1 MKIASTIF
9 LLAAVGAG
17 SVSADG
23 LALKSAS
30 GINSA
35 NTVSATPMSATA
47 ITNSASNAVASTT
60 SHGGAAEG
68 GAAQGVGSQ
77 GQSLSIDSHAV
88 YEAQA
93 RNPVATAIAPALTS
107 SNDTCMGS
115 TSVGASA
122 ANFGISFGSSWTDK
136 NCLMLKNA
144 REIWNMGFKGAA
156 LARLCMDDL
165 NREALESTGINCPQR
180 KQSGA
185 SAGRDTTDGI
195 KPANVSNVDN
205 DIRG

>member
-1 MKIASTIF
+1 MKIAPFIL
-9 LLAAVGAG
+9 LLAAA
-17 SVSADG
+17 STVSASAET
-23 LALKSAS
+23 LALKPTP
-30 GINSA
+30 GLNRL
-35 NTVSATPMSATA
+35 NTVVAGPATA
-47 ITNSASNAVASTT
+47 TSTSASNAVASTT
-60 SHGGAAEG
+60 SQGGAAEG

-88 YEAQA
+88 YEAQN
-93 RNPVATAIAPALTS
+93 RNPVATAIAPALAS

-115 TSVGASA
+115 SSVGASA

-185 SAGRDTTDGI
+185 AVGRDASDGI
-195 KPANVSNVDN
+195 KPGNVSNVDN
-205 DIRG
+205 DVRG

>member
-9 LLAAVGAG
+9 LLAAVSAG
-17 SVSADG
+17 SASADS

-30 GINSA
+30 GLSRSTTLSA
-35 NTVSATPMSATA
+35 VPMSATA
-47 ITNSASNAVASTT
+47 TTSSASNAVASTT
-60 SHGGAAEG
+60 SQGGAAEG

-77 GQSLSIDSHAV
+77 GQSLSIDTHAV

-93 RNPVATAIAPALTS
+93 RNPVATAIAPALSS

-115 TSVGASA
+115 TSAGVSA

-165 NREALESTGINCPQR
+165 NREALESTGVNCPRR
-180 KQSGA
+180 KQSA
-185 SAGRDTTDGI
+185 ATAGSDATDGI
-195 KPANVSNVDN
+195 KRRNVSNVDN
-205 DIRG
+205 DYRG

>member
-1 MKIASTIF
+1 MKIASSIF
-9 LLAAVGAG
+9 LLAAVSAG
-17 SVSADG
+17 SASADG

-30 GINSA
+30 AINRSTA
-35 NTVSATPMSATA
+35 VSAAPISATA
-47 ITNSASNAVASTT
+47 TTSSASNAVASTT
-60 SHGGAAEG
+60 SQGGAAEG

-93 RNPVATAIAPALTS
+93 RNPVATAVAPALTS

-115 TSVGASA
+115 TSMGASA

-180 KQSGA
+180 KNSGA
-185 SAGRDTTDGI
+185 AAGHDATDGI
-195 KPANVSNVDN
+195 KPRSVSNVDN